1 MSHLDPPP
9 SSDTRGRVDD
19 DDGRQQLRMAEST
32 IVESPLILLNFS
44 IQKLREVSVWE
55 AKS

>member
-9 SSDTRGRVDD
+9 SSDTRGSDD
-19 DDGRQQLRMAEST
+19 DDDRQQLRMAENT
-32 IVESPLILLNFS
+32 IVESSLILLNFS
-44 IQKLREVSVWE
+44 FQKLREVSVWE